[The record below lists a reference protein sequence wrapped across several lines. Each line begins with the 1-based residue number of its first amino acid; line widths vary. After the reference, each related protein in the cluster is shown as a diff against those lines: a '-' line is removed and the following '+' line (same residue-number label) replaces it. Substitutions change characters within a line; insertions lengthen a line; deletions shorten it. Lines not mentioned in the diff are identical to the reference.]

1 MTQAFSL
8 TEVQPL
14 MEPESAADDPRA
26 ARAKAGTM
34 LRAAR
39 EAAGK
44 GASELATQLKV
55 SSDKIQALE
64 AGEWER
70 LPDPAFARALLR
82 AAAKAVKAD
91 AQAMMRVLPPVLTP
105 PAQAGLEAAPAR
117 KPVPMG
123 GQGSAAG
130 GSRKWWWIVG
140 AIVVAALLIFFLPS
154 RDDLARW
161 FPRSVSSEQA
171 STAMRKEPVA
181 APASTPTLADTTAVN
196 PSGQTRLVSSVGVTM
211 ASAPAP
217 TEVTSAPAAQAS
229 GPQAAASVLK
239 LLTTAESW
247 IQVSSRQGK
256 NLFSGLL
263 AQGSAQEV
271 LLTGQDFPVQL
282 VVGNAAHTQVS
293 LDGTPVALATT
304 PNNNVARLTLPKP

>member
-1 MTQAFSL
+1 
-8 TEVQPL
+8 

-26 ARAKAGTM
+26 ARAKAGAM
-34 LRAAR
+34 LRTAR

-91 AQAMMRVLPPVLTP
+91 TEAMMRVLPPVLTP
-105 PAQAGLEAAPAR
+105 RAQAGLEAAPAR

-123 GQGSAAG
+123 GQGPAAG

-181 APASTPTLADTTAVN
+181 APAPTPTLADTAAVN
-196 PSGQTRLVSSVGVTM
+196 PSGQTQPTSSMAM
-211 ASAPAP
+211 ASAPA
-217 TEVTSAPAAQAS
+217 VATSAPAAQAS
-229 GPQAAASVLK
+229 GPKAAASVLK

-247 IQVSSRQGK
+247 IRVSSRQGK

>member
-8 TEVQPL
+8 IDAQPL

-26 ARAKAGTM
+26 ARAKAGAM

-64 AGEWER
+64 TGEWER

-82 AAAKAVKAD
+82 AAAKALKAD
-91 AQAMMRVLPPVLTP
+91 AEAIMRVLPPILTS
-105 PAQAGLEAAPAR
+105 PAQASLEAAPVR

-123 GQGSAAG
+123 RQGPGSG
-130 GSRKWWWIVG
+130 GYRKWWWVVG
-140 AIVVAALLIFFLPS
+140 AIVIAALLIFFLPN
-154 RDDLARW
+154 RDDLALW
-161 FPRSVSSEQA
+161 FSRSVSSEQA
-171 STAMRKEPVA
+171 STARGKEPVA
-181 APASTPTLADTTAVN
+181 APTPTLAESVAG
-196 PSGQTRLVSSVGVTM
+196 SSGGQTQPASAMAM
-211 ASAPAP
+211 ASAPA
-217 TEVTSAPAAQAS
+217 VATSAPAAQAS
-229 GPQAAASVLK
+229 GPETAVSASVLK

-256 NLFSGLL
+256 SLFSGTVV
-263 AQGSAQEV
+263 AGAGQEIR
-271 LLTGQDFPVQL
+271 LSGQDFPVQL
-282 VVGNAAHTQVS
+282 VVGNAAHTQVT
-293 LDGTPVALATT
+293 LDGTPVALTTT